1 MNESTYKIKYGD
13 TLSSIA
19 RNAGLSVQDVV
30 KLNPTI
36 SDPNKIYAGR
46 SLNLSATP
54 APTPAP
60 VAPTTPTT
68 PTAPTTP
75 TKPTIAEIA
84 KGIAIPDYVED
95 PTLSTLGS
103 NYKSAATQTLDEEA
117 IRKTTRDRFQAQI
130 DAVNQIYNQKKAE
143 ARVQGQGRQGTTTAI
158 NARSGLLG
166 SDFGAANTN
175 TTEQYNNDILN
186 SIDAELNAKIGAIL
200 TESDRDA
207 TAAIAEKRAAIE
219 QGATKYLEYLGTS
232 EAKKKASATALAK
245 SLLAQGIDPNQLTTE
260 QLDKLSKNYGLT
272 KDQFAALYTDAKTA
286 SDEAKAK
293 NDKLIA
299 EAEKA
304 KATSSQFELNDGQ
317 QKYVFDPVT
326 GEAKLVASNV
336 KEFAPN
342 KYSAGGGTS
351 TGGTS
356 GGSTGGTSRG
366 TGITADGKVVQISSK
381 AQTWVDT
388 ILKQGGKPSDYVT
401 GTSQAANDLREEV
414 QRGLNAQQTTIESGS
429 RQSTLNTIQNTINTL
444 LKDKDKAGSFRVRNS
459 DNKILNLTAND
470 ATNFVANTNKLKNSL
485 LALDGPSIKA
495 IFGPQIS
502 NSDIDSIKLII
513 ANGLDPAN
521 QNPAAFEQSIKD
533 IQAKLQLTGRMTNI
547 PLNNGNQGTGKIIE
561 VVNTKTGAT
570 SKVYESNLQALIGLN
585 KGWKL
590 K

>member
-36 SDPNKIYAGR
+36 ADPNKIYAGR

-54 APTPAP
+54 APAPAP
-60 VAPTTPTT
+60 VAPTAPTT
-68 PTAPTTP
+68 PTSPTTP
-75 TKPTIAEIA
+75 TKPTIADIA
-84 KGIAIPDYVED
+84 KGIAIPDYMED
-95 PTLSTLGS
+95 PTLATLGS
-103 NYKSAATQTLDEEA
+103 NYKSAATQTLDEES

-143 ARVQGQGRQGTTTAI
+143 ARVQGQARQGTTNAI

-166 SDFGAANTN
+166 SDFGAANTS

-186 SIDAELNAKIGAIL
+186 SIDSEMNAKIASIL

-245 SLLAQGIDPNQLTTE
+245 SLLSQGIDPNQLTTE

-272 KDQFAALYTDAKTA
+272 KEQFASLYSEAKTSA
-286 SDEAKAK
+286 DESKAK
-293 NDKLIA
+293 NDKLMA

-304 KATSSQFELNDGQ
+304 KATASQFELNDGQ
-317 QKYVFDPVT
+317 QKYVFDEKT

-342 KYSAGGGTS
+342 KYSGGGTS
-351 TGGTS
+351 TGGS
-356 GGSTGGTSRG
+356 STGSGSTSRG
-366 TGITADGKVVQISSK
+366 TGVSDSGETVTISQEAQNIVDLINTKGGAPKDYILGSNKDSNRLLQEVNAGLK
-381 AQTWVDT
+381 AQKGGIVDAGARESKIREISDT
-388 ILKQGGKPSDYVT
+388 IT
-401 GTSQAANDLREEV
+401 
-414 QRGLNAQQTTIESGS
+414 
-429 RQSTLNTIQNTINTL
+429 TL
-444 LKDKDKAGSFRVRNS
+444 LQDNKAGSFRVRNA
-459 DNKILNLTAND
+459 DNKWLNPTANG

-502 NSDIDSIKLII
+502 NSDIESIKLII
-513 ANGLDPAN
+513 ASGLDPSN
-521 QNPAAFEQSIKD
+521 QDPKSFEKSIKD
-533 IQAKLQLTGRMTNI
+533 IQQKLQLTGRVSSAPATTA
-547 PLNNGNQGTGKIIE
+547 PTGTGKVVE
-561 VVNTKTGAT
+561 VINPRDGSVKKT
-570 SKVYESNLQALIGLN
+570 YESNVPALQA
-585 KGWKL
+585 KGWRL